1 MSKSFEQ
8 LMDQFSLSASFDDEL
23 LENDDHPPLPGDCS
37 YLKSESI
44 ENVESS
50 SDFDSDTELVFLKK
64 PTPNQRHQQRMA
76 EYVALSPSKVTVP
89 GDGAMFRARVLSFGT
104 TNGVMNS
111 STDIW

>member
-8 LMDQFSLSASFDDEL
+8 LMDQFSLSASFDDDEL
-23 LENDDHPPLPGDCS
+23 VDNDDRMSVTDSS

-50 SDFDSDTELVFLKK
+50 SDFDSDTELVFLKR
-64 PTPNQRHQQRMA
+64 PLNQKQQRMA
-76 EYVALSPSKVTVP
+76 EYVALSPSKVTIP

-104 TNGVMNS
+104 TNGVLS
-111 STDIW
+111 GATDIW

>member
-1 MSKSFEQ
+1 
-8 LMDQFSLSASFDDEL
+8 MDQFSLSASFDDD
-23 LENDDHPPLPGDCS
+23 LETDDQLPADCS

-64 PTPNQRHQQRMA
+64 PLNQRQQRMA

-89 GDGAMFRARVLSFGT
+89 SDGAMFRARVLSFGT
-104 TNGVMNS
+104 TNGVLNS

>member
-1 MSKSFEQ
+1 
-8 LMDQFSLSASFDDEL
+8 MDQFSLSASFDDDEL
-23 LENDDHPPLPGDCS
+23 DNEDPLPGDCS

-64 PTPNQRHQQRMA
+64 PLNARQQQFA
-76 EYVALSPSKVTVP
+76 EYVALSPNKVTVP

-104 TNGVMNS
+104 TNGVVNS